1 MKKATALFSIAGQAL
16 CTWALS
22 GYVGT
27 ESSSSIAVARQAA
40 IPDVDIPQSVEGIWD
55 SLTGNNNCLGCQGI
69 LLILKTLAN
78 FGDDTFVGALQKLC
92 NAASSEDEDVCNGT
106 LALEGPVIAASLRDL
121 TLGSKTA
128 QVFCTALLGL
138 CDYPEVEPYTV
149 PMPPKIITSP
159 LPANF
164 SSNGT
169 KPAPFKIAHFS
180 DIHFDPLY
188 VTGSNANCSKPMCCS
203 SDWTRPDRTLPADE
217 PGNNDFPAG
226 PFGDHNCGAPVSLE
240 QSMYAAI
247 NALSPDFALFTGDI
261 VDHAIWNTTVAQ
273 NSAEISMAYQHMFD
287 AGLQIYGTVG
297 NHEMSPANAIPPTH
311 LGAGAQW
318 LYDVVS
324 EAWSR
329 WIGAPTEA
337 KSVGAYSVKTPRDG
351 LRVISVSTNF
361 WYTLNFWLYKDVQRD
376 PSDHLKWLVGELD
389 AAEKAGER
397 VFLVGHMPMGT
408 SDALHDG
415 SNYFDQIVN
424 RYKSTIAGLFF
435 GHTHLDHFRISYSNY
450 THRTASNAVATSYI
464 APSMTPLSGVPAFRL
479 YTIDPTAFGI
489 LDVETYVADMAD
501 PTFQTIGPVWKR
513 SYAAKDTFGALLD
526 TPVAADAELMPAFW
540 HNVTVALENDPAA
553 FEAYWARRTRGW
565 NVPECDDAC
574 RKSEI
579 CQLRAARSQDNCF
592 VPTPGMS
599 FGIRSEDGT
608 RKPAECDRS
617 VARETIGSLAV
628 RKGQV
633 ELLGA
638 LLKEYQARK

>member
-1 MKKATALFSIAGQAL
+1 MKKATAIFSIAGQAL

-22 GYVGT
+22 GYL
-27 ESSSSIAVARQAA
+27 EAEPSSSIAVARQAA
-40 IPDVDIPQSVEGIWD
+40 IPDMDIPQSVEGIWD
-55 SLTGNNNCLGCQGI
+55 SLTGNNHCLGCQGI
-69 LLILKTLAN
+69 LLILRTLAN

-128 QVFCTALLGL
+128 QVFCTTLLGL

-149 PMPPKIITSP
+149 PMPPKTISSP
-159 LPANF
+159 PLANT

-180 DIHFDPLY
+180 DIHIDPLY
-188 VTGSNANCSKPMCCS
+188 VTGSNANCSKPMCC
-203 SDWTRPDRTLPADE
+203 RPYTPADE

-226 PFGDHNCGAPVSLE
+226 PFGDHNCGAPLSLE

-273 NSAEISMAYQHMFD
+273 NSAEISMAYQHMSD

-329 WIGAPTEA
+329 WIGSPAEA
-337 KSVGAYSVKTPRDG
+337 KAVGAYSVKTPRDG

-361 WYTLNFWLYKDVQRD
+361 WYTLNFWMYKDVQRD

-397 VFLVGHMPMGT
+397 VLLVGHMPMGT

-415 SNYFDQIVN
+415 SNYFDQVVN
-424 RYKSTIAGLFF
+424 RYKDTIAGLFF
-435 GHTHLDHFRISYSNY
+435 GNYSNY
-450 THRTASNAVATSYI
+450 TNRTASNAVATSYI
-464 APSMTPLSGVPAFRL
+464 APSMTPLSGMPAFRL
-479 YTIDPTAFGI
+479 YTIDPTTFGI
-489 LDVETYVADMAD
+489 LDIETYVADMTD
-501 PTFQTIGPVWKR
+501 PTFQTSGPVWKL
-513 SYAAKDTFGALLD
+513 SYAAKKTFGALLD
-526 TPVAADAELMPAFW
+526 TPVTADTELTPAFW

-565 NVPECDDAC
+565 NVPECDDTC
-574 RKSEI
+574 RKNEV

-628 RKGQV
+628 RKSQM
-633 ELLGA
+633 ELLEA